1 MNFYENLS
9 GKSYKSKSF
18 YLLQELAAL
27 KLIELK
33 ETKQQ
38 DFLSIVTQMRKK
50 ASSSAPSLE
59 KITEEVESARA
70 SRHARK

>member
-1 MNFYENLS
+1 M
-9 GKSYKSKSF
+9 KSYQVNLINPKAFK
-18 YLLQELAAL
+18 LLQELAAL

-50 ASSSAPSLE
+50 ASSSVPSFE
-59 KITEEVESARA
+59 EITEEVKSVRA